1 MSEKEENFICP
12 TCRRQLGSAYELPE
26 NCPRCNSELALLKN
40 IISCAE
46 NFFKQGIQLCKK
58 DKFAEASSSF
68 KKACTLWNIEKYRQA
83 FKLANLAKISAKNHT
98 YDSKKRY

>member
-12 TCRRQLGSAYELPE
+12 TCRRRLGSAYELPE

-40 IISCAE
+40 IITCAE
-46 NFFKQGIQLCKK
+46 NFFKQGILLCKEE
-58 DKFAEASSSF
+58 KFHEASNSF

-83 FKLANLAKISAKNHT
+83 FKLANLAKISTSTHN
-98 YDSKKRY
+98 YD